1 MFEEGLIMSAPTLWF
16 LLGFVFFAAEL
27 FLPGFIMVFFGVG
40 AWAAA
45 LAAGLGAD
53 LALAL
58 IIFIGMSD
66 GSLLLLRRMLVATFQ
81 GRSRLASERES
92 EAMEDAGDPDDETT
106 PFMLT
111 GKQATVSRTI
121 TPKTIG
127 EVTVGGSFWRAISDA
142 DIPEGSLVVILGHDK
157 DNELLL
163 RVRKM

>member
-45 LAAGLGAD
+45 LA
-53 LALAL
+53 LAL
-58 IIFIGMSD
+58 IIFIGMSV

>member
-58 IIFIGMSD
+58 IIFIGVSV
-66 GSLLLLRRMLVATFQ
+66 GSRAAPVSLPNVKAKRWKMRETQKMKPHRSCSPESRPQSPEPSPRRQ
-81 GRSRLASERES
+81 S
-92 EAMEDAGDPDDETT
+92 
-106 PFMLT
+106 
-111 GKQATVSRTI
+111 GK
-121 TPKTIG
+121 
-127 EVTVGGSFWRAISDA
+127 
-142 DIPEGSLVVILGHDK
+142 
-157 DNELLL
+157 
-163 RVRKM
+163 